1 MRYRRFGR
9 TELAMPVFSCGGMR
23 YQHKWQDIAPDEVP
37 DEGQANLEA
46 TIHRA
51 VELGIN
57 HIETARGY
65 GSSEMQ
71 LGRVLPTFDRD
82 RLIVQ
87 TKVGP
92 SESAQ
97 EFADTFDKS
106 MQYLRLDYVDLL
118 SFHGIN
124 TPEELEFVIR
134 PGGCLE
140 VARRLQREGR
150 VRFVGF
156 STHAPCSVI
165 VSAINTGEFD
175 YVNLHWYFVNP
186 LTTPAVDAARAHDM
200 GVFLISPTDKGGRL
214 QQPSDKITEL
224 CKPLSPMQFNDLYCL
239 SRPDVHTLSIGA
251 ARPSDFDAHV
261 DALAHYDHILE
272 VIGPIE
278 RRIALEIEN
287 MLGKAWADGWQRG
300 LPEHTDT
307 PGEVNIPEIL
317 RLWTYT
323 RTLDLMEWGKSRYNL
338 LGQGA
343 WQPGKNLADVDV
355 ASLLPVLGDS
365 PIASQ
370 IPDALRQAHTLLGG
384 DAVKRQSES

>member
-9 TELAMPVFSCGGMR
+9 TELMMPVFSCGGMR

-37 DEGQANLEA
+37 DEGQVNLEA

-71 LGRVLPTFDRD
+71 LGRVLPTLDRAS
-82 RLIVQ
+82 LIVQ

-124 TPEELEFVIR
+124 TPEELEQVVR

-150 VRFVGF
+150 VRFIGF

-186 LTTPAVDAARAHDM
+186 LTTPAVDAARAQDM

-261 DALAHYDHILE
+261 AALAHYDHIPE

-278 RRIALEIEN
+278 QRIASEIEN
-287 MLGKAWADGWQRG
+287 TFGKAWADGWQRG

-323 RTLDLMEWGKSRYNL
+323 RALDLAEWGKSRYNL

-343 WQPGKNLADVDV
+343 WQPGKNLNDVDV
-355 ASLLPVLGDS
+355 AFLLPVLKDS

-370 IPDALRQAHTLLGG
+370 IPDALRHAHTLLGG
-384 DAVKRQSES
+384 DALKRQSES